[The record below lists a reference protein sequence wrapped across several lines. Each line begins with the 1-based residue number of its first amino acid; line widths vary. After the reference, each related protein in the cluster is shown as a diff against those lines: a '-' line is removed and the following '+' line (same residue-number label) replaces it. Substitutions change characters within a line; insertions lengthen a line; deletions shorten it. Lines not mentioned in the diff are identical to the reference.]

1 MSYTVEKD
9 WITESGL
16 RAVVT
21 MGHHGCR
28 CGYVGVPK
36 DHPLYGKDYNDLTD
50 PYPDVHG
57 GLTYSRDNSTDY
69 PVVSDL
75 WWFGYDCNHLWDA
88 PSDEYMKEHPDQYQW
103 LEQNAVHRSLNY
115 CITNCESLA
124 SQLNVSL

>member
-28 CGYVGVPK
+28 CGYVGVSK
-36 DHPLYGKDYNDLTD
+36 DHPLYEKHYNDLSD

-57 GLTYSRDNSTDY
+57 GLTFSEGISDY
-69 PVVSDL
+69 PVESDL

-88 PSDEYMKEHPDQYQW
+88 PSTQYLEEHPDTHGFI
-103 LEQNAVHRSLNY
+103 EIGAVHRSLNY
-115 CITNCESLA
+115 CISNCESLA
-124 SQLNVSL
+124 RQLNVSL